1 MPLICLMFPI
11 YFDYEEQSKTY
22 IYKERS
28 VEYRMP
34 LPLMLKF
41 KKHFRENSTKT
52 DGTPI
57 KSWFST
63 LNPKELAE
71 VSIKELAS

>member
-1 MPLICLMFPI
+1 
-11 YFDYEEQSKTY
+11 
-22 IYKERS
+22 
-28 VEYRMP
+28 
-34 LPLMLKF
+34 MLKF